1 MIHGPQRASLDDFDS
16 IIELANMCFTGERD
30 RGGMLARWPH
40 CYIREPDFMKNCL
53 IMKDGSRVVSL
64 VEYVDQNLLVN
75 GEEVKTAGITAVGT
89 WPTYRRR
96 GFMTGLLKR
105 CVSLMEEEGYAFS
118 DLGGDRLRYGRY
130 GWENAGRAWRFD
142 ITQRSFNAVDA
153 PSSIQVVP
161 YQASDEDIESVMAIH
176 EREPMRLKRSQS
188 LYRILLGRLG
198 KQVWLA
204 KGEEGVTAYVITE
217 PAERRQTIVEFGGRN
232 EGIHSIFSHFMEN
245 SDTQSIHIRSPWSH
259 PLNLLLFRIS
269 SWWNL
274 GTIRMIKIV
283 DLQAT
288 LLGFA
293 RQLGSR
299 YNELGM
305 EGGRSVILGISDTD
319 QQVEVAFSPEGVTVK
334 EAKTSANA
342 ISLSDRE
349 MVRFIFGPGSPGS
362 VIDLPQNARF
372 LDVLLPVDFYLWPN
386 ETV

>member
-1 MIHGPQRASLDDFDS
+1 VIHGPQRASLDDFDS
-16 IIELANMCFTGERD
+16 IIELANMCFTGDRD

-53 IMKDGSRVVSL
+53 IMKDSSRVVSL
-64 VEYVDQNLLVN
+64 VEYVDQTLLVD
-75 GEEVKTAGITAVGT
+75 GEEVKTAGITAVCT
-89 WPTYRRR
+89 RPTHRER

-161 YQASDEDIESVMAIH
+161 YQASDEEIESVMAIH
-176 EREPMRLKRSQS
+176 EREPIRLKRSQF

-204 KGEEGVTAYVITE
+204 KGKEGTTAYVITE
-217 PAERRQTIVEFGGRN
+217 PAERHQTIVEFGGRT
-232 EGIHSIFSHFMEN
+232 EGIHGIFAHFMEN

-259 PLNLLLFRIS
+259 PLNSLLFRIS

-288 LLGFA
+288 LRGFA

-299 YNELGM
+299 YNELNM
-305 EGGRSVILGISDTD
+305 EGGRSVVLEISDTD
-319 QQVEVAFSPEGVTVK
+319 QQVEVAFSPEGVTVR
-334 EAKTSANA
+334 ETATSANA

-362 VIDLPQNARF
+362 VIDLPLNARF

>member
-16 IIELANMCFTGERD
+16 IIELASMCFTHDRD
-30 RGGMLARWPH
+30 RGGILARWPH
-40 CYIREPDFMKNCL
+40 CYIREPDFMRNCL

-64 VEYVDQNLLVN
+64 VEYVDQTLLVN
-75 GEEVKTAGITAVGT
+75 GEEIKTAGITAVAT
-89 WPTYRRR
+89 WPTYRGR
-96 GFMTGLLKR
+96 GFMTCLLKR

-153 PSSIQVVP
+153 PSSTKVVP
-161 YQASDEDIESVMAIH
+161 YQASDEEIESVMAIH
-176 EREPMRLKRSQS
+176 EQEPMRLKRSQF
-188 LYRILLGRLG
+188 LYRILLSRLG

-204 KGEEGVTAYVITE
+204 KGKEGITAYVITE

-232 EGIHSIFSHFMEN
+232 EDIHSIFAHFMGN

-259 PLNLLLFRIS
+259 PLNSLLFRIS
-269 SWWNL
+269 SWWDL

-293 RQLGSR
+293 HQLASRYDALGMKGSR
-299 YNELGM
+299 
-305 EGGRSVILGISDTD
+305 SVALGISDTD
-319 QQVEVAFSPEGVTVK
+319 QQVEIAFSPEGVTVK
-334 EAKTSANA
+334 EATTSGNA

-349 MVRFIFGPGSPGS
+349 MVRFIFGPGSPGN
-362 VIDLPQNARF
+362 VLNLPQSARF
-372 LDVLLPVDFYLWPN
+372 LDALLPVDFYLWPN

>member
-1 MIHGPQRASLDDFDS
+1 
-16 IIELANMCFTGERD
+16 
-30 RGGMLARWPH
+30 
-40 CYIREPDFMKNCL
+40 
-53 IMKDGSRVVSL
+53 
-64 VEYVDQNLLVN
+64 
-75 GEEVKTAGITAVGT
+75 
-89 WPTYRRR
+89 
-96 GFMTGLLKR
+96 
-105 CVSLMEEEGYAFS
+105 MEEEGYAFS

-153 PSSIQVVP
+153 PSNTQVCP
-161 YQASDEDIESVMAIH
+161 YQASDEEIESVMAIH
-176 EREPMRLKRSQS
+176 EQEPMRLKRSRS

-204 KGEEGVTAYVITE
+204 KGKGGITAYVITE
-217 PAERRQTIVEFGGRN
+217 PADRRQTIVEFGGRN
-232 EGIHSIFSHFMEN
+232 EDIHGIFAHFMKN

-259 PLNLLLFRIS
+259 PLNSLLFSIS

-288 LLGFA
+288 LRGFA
-293 RQLGSR
+293 HQLGSR

-305 EGGRSVILGISDTD
+305 EGDRSVVLGIRDTD
-319 QQVEVAFSPEGVTVK
+319 QQVEVAFSIEGVAVR
-334 EAKTSANA
+334 EATSSENS

-362 VIDLPQNARF
+362 VIDLPRNARF
-372 LDVLLPVDFYLWPN
+372 LDALLPVDFYLWPN